1 VTTTRARRVARRR
14 TVGRRR
20 GDVGRSRRAAM
31 TAAVAAPKEIR
42 LSEYAPFP
50 YAYEEVRAR
59 RDAPRRD
66 A

>member
-1 VTTTRARRVARRR
+1 
-14 TVGRRR
+14 
-20 GDVGRSRRAAM
+20 M